1 MADKRDEI
9 RYDHLPKHIAIIMD
23 GNGRW
28 AKEQGQD
35 RIFGHNHGVTA
46 VRNTAEACAEVGV
59 EYLTLYAFS
68 SENWNRPDREVNA
81 LMDLL
86 IQTIHSEMQTLQDNN
101 ISLSAIGDL
110 NKLPDAC
117 RQSLHSAMD
126 ETKANTGLTLNLA
139 LSYSGRWDLTRAMQ
153 QIAEQVKAGQVLP
166 KDINSDLI
174 KQYLTTADI
183 PDPALLIRT
192 SGETRISNFL
202 LWELAYTELYF
213 FQKNWPEFEKND
225 LFQAII
231 DYQNRER
238 RFGLI
243 SEQI

>member
-1 MADKRDEI
+1 MPDKREEI
-9 RYDHLPKHIAIIMD
+9 RYDHLPKHIAVIMD

-35 RIFGHNHGVTA
+35 RIYGHNHGVTA
-46 VRNTAEACAEVGV
+46 VRNTAEACAEVGI

-68 SENWNRPDREVNA
+68 SENWNRPDSEVNA

-86 IQTIHSEMQTLQDNN
+86 IQTIHAEMDTLQDNN
-101 ISLSAIGDL
+101 IALSAIGNL
-110 NKLPDAC
+110 NALPDNC
-117 RQSLHSAMD
+117 YKSLNNAIH
-126 ETKANTGLTLNLA
+126 ETSNNTGLTLNLA
-139 LSYSGRWDLTRAMQ
+139 LSYSGRWDLTNAVQ
-153 QIAEQVKAGQVLP
+153 QIAKRAETGEIQPEDVN
-166 KDINSDLI
+166 DHLI
-174 KQYLTTADI
+174 KSYLTTANI

-213 FQKNWPEFEKND
+213 FQKNWPEFTKDD
-225 LFQAII
+225 LIQAII

>member
-153 QIAEQVKAGQVLP
+153 QIAEEVKAGQVLP

>member
-110 NKLPDAC
+110 NQLPDAC

>member
-153 QIAEQVKAGQVLP
+153 QIAEEVKAGHVLP

>member
-1 MADKRDEI
+1 MPDKREEI
-9 RYDHLPKHIAIIMD
+9 RYDHLPRHIAIIMD

-28 AKEQGQD
+28 AKAQGHN
-35 RIFGHNHGVTA
+35 RIYGHNHGVTA

-68 SENWNRPDREVNA
+68 SENWNRPEQEVNA

-86 IQTIHSEMQTLQDNN
+86 IQTIHSEMKTLQDNN
-101 ISLSAIGDL
+101 ISLSAIGNL
-110 NKLPDAC
+110 SQLPDAC
-117 RQSLHSAMD
+117 HTSLGNAIE
-126 ETKANTGLTLNLA
+126 ETRNNTGLTLNLA
-139 LSYSGRWDLTRAMQ
+139 LSYSGRWDITQAVKSLARDIQ
-153 QIAEQVKAGQVLP
+153 QGNLNLADVDDQMVK
-166 KDINSDLI
+166 S
-174 KQYLTTADI
+174 YLTTAHI

-192 SGETRISNFL
+192 SGETRVSNFL

-213 FQKNWPEFEKND
+213 FRKNWPEFTKDD

>member
-1 MADKRDEI
+1 MPDKRDEI
-9 RYDHLPKHIAIIMD
+9 RYDHLPRHIAIIMD

-28 AKEQGQD
+28 AKEQGQN
-35 RIFGHNHGVTA
+35 RIYGHNHGVTA
-46 VRNTAEACAEVGV
+46 VRNTAEACAEVGI

-68 SENWNRPDREVNA
+68 SENWNRPQREVNA

-86 IQTIHSEMQTLQDNN
+86 IQTIRSEMKTLQDNN
-101 ISLSAIGDL
+101 IALSAIG
-110 NKLPDAC
+110 KLEQLPEACHTSLQDAI
-117 RQSLHSAMD
+117 Q
-126 ETKANTGLTLNLA
+126 ETSSNTGLTLNLA
-139 LSYSGRWDLTRAMQ
+139 LSYSGKSDITRAVQ
-153 QIAEQVKAGQVLP
+153 AIAQQVKNGSVDP
-166 KDINSDLI
+166 ESIDDSLI
-174 KQYLTTADI
+174 KRYLTTAKI

-213 FQKNWPEFEKND
+213 FRKNWPEFTKDD
-225 LFQAII
+225 LFQAVI

-238 RFGLI
+238 RFGMI

>member
-1 MADKRDEI
+1 MADKREEI
-9 RYDHLPKHIAIIMD
+9 RYDHLPQHIAIIMD

-28 AKEQGQD
+28 AKGQGQN

-59 EYLTLYAFS
+59 DYLTLYAFS
-68 SENWNRPDREVNA
+68 SENWNRPEQEVNA

-86 IQTIHSEMQTLQDNN
+86 IQTIRSEMKTLQDNN
-101 ISLSAIGDL
+101 ISLSAIGNL
-110 NKLPDAC
+110 NQLPEAC
-117 RQSLHSAMD
+117 HNSLESAIK
-126 ETKANTGLTLNLA
+126 ETQNNTGLTLNLA
-139 LSYSGRWDLTRAMQ
+139 LSYSGKWDLTKATR
-153 QIAEQVKAGQVLP
+153 QIAEAVKRGELEPEQI
-166 KDINSDLI
+166 DESLI
-174 KQYLTTADI
+174 EQHLTTANI

-192 SGETRISNFL
+192 SGETRVSNFL

-213 FQKNWPEFEKND
+213 FKKNWPEFEKAD